1 MTSAPFNKSIATVS
15 AAKSNILPKPRPP
28 QVYTVK
34 HGDTFYGIHV
44 PLGQKSKLSQCQVLV
59 FEEQETAQQFA
70 VALTN
75 AKRRLGGTWPSRD
88 PLKAGLL
95 HKNNGNMSRADA
107 SLAVVRSDLHYLLTA
122 AGVENFV
129 LRWVTLN
136 DAGRIDL
143 MGRVDVHRA
152 DSEAIQAHL
161 ERKLGARTH

>member
-1 MTSAPFNKSIATVS
+1 MPTVAPSMRSVPS
-15 AAKSNILPKPRPP
+15 AALNNILAKPKAP

-34 HGDTFYGIHV
+34 HKDTFYGIHV
-44 PLGQKSKLSQCQVLV
+44 PLDQKSKLSQCQVLV
-59 FEEQETAQQFA
+59 FEEEAIAQQFA

-95 HKNNGNMSRADA
+95 HKNNGNMDRADA
-107 SLAVVRSDLHYLLTA
+107 GLAVVRSDLHYLMTI

-129 LRWVTLN
+129 LKWVTLN
-136 DAGRIDL
+136 DGGRIDL

-152 DSEAIQAHL
+152 DSAAIRAHL
-161 ERKLGARTH
+161 ERKLAAQAH